1 MEGATEFAKPLEK
14 KTIRKLPKAKTDNT
28 VSRLIVAIVCADVS
42 QLLYVLTL
50 SIRAQLLVICLKG
63 MWQLAQVF

>member
-28 VSRLIVAIVCADVS
+28 VSRLIVAIVCAAVS
-42 QLLYVLTL
+42 QLLCIP
-50 SIRAQLLVICLKG
+50 IRAQLLVVCLKG
-63 MWQLAQVF
+63 MCQLAQVF